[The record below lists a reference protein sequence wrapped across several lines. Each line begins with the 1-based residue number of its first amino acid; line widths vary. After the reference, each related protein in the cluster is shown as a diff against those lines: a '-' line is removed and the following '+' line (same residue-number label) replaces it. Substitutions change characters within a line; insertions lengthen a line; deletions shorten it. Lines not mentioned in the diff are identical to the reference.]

1 MKKGSI
7 TVFSALCMSFVLS
20 ALFVLLEAARF
31 YGLSQYADW
40 KGRQGVECV
49 AAEYQPY
56 LWEEFHLLML
66 DGSYSTYFFEIGNV
80 TGRMK
85 EKLDE
90 NLNQKNFGWQ
100 FPDMNLF
107 QMETINQNDM
117 KNNTTNVEETIDQAK
132 ESIESARA
140 EKEKTEKA
148 KTDNGKAEN
157 GRQENESIAN
167 RTNEKD
173 TQPLEE
179 NPLDVV
185 NEIRKSMSL
194 STLGLVVENAGEIST
209 KRMNLAEAIEK
220 RTCSEGN
227 INYEAESD
235 WYRKIL
241 VLEYVESNFSNYCS
255 PKENHAY
262 SYELE
267 YLIGGHEEERKNLE
281 EVVNRLLLYRC
292 ASNVTYLLSDRE
304 KMLQSETIA
313 AALAGFTGNPAIIK
327 TVQIAVVGAWAYIES
342 IQDIRALLMGGK
354 IALVK
359 SKEQWTTDLSHLLQS
374 FQSQT
379 RAKECSNGLK
389 YQDYLKQILFFTK
402 DGTLS
407 CRMLNVMEQDL
418 IQNEEYKDCRMDHMI
433 VCFRCEVEFAAE
445 PLFSRLSFINI
456 EKLKQYSFRRENQI
470 NYIP

>member
-1 MKKGSI
+1 M
-7 TVFSALCMSFVLS
+7 
-20 ALFVLLEAARF
+20 
-31 YGLSQYADW
+31 
-40 KGRQGVECV
+40 
-49 AAEYQPY
+49 
-56 LWEEFHLLML
+56 
-66 DGSYSTYFFEIGNV
+66 
-80 TGRMK
+80 
-85 EKLDE
+85 
-90 NLNQKNFGWQ
+90 
-100 FPDMNLF
+100 
-107 QMETINQNDM
+107 
-117 KNNTTNVEETIDQAK
+117 
-132 ESIESARA
+132 
-140 EKEKTEKA
+140 
-148 KTDNGKAEN
+148 
-157 GRQENESIAN
+157 N

-173 TQPLEE
+173 TQPLKE

-241 VLEYVESNFSNYCS
+241 VLEYAESNFSNYCS

-359 SKEQWTTDLSHLLQS
+359 SKEQWTTDLAHLLQS

-389 YQDYLKQILFFTK
+389 YQDYLKQILFFAK

-445 PLFSRLSFINI
+445 PLFSRLSFINS

>member
-1 MKKGSI
+1 M
-7 TVFSALCMSFVLS
+7 
-20 ALFVLLEAARF
+20 
-31 YGLSQYADW
+31 
-40 KGRQGVECV
+40 
-49 AAEYQPY
+49 
-56 LWEEFHLLML
+56 
-66 DGSYSTYFFEIGNV
+66 

-107 QMETINQNDM
+107 QMETSHIYEPKYLLVTDADGEVLLDMISAYMKKNLPREAAEEIRQRYINQNDM

-241 VLEYVESNFSNYCS
+241 VLEYAESNFSNYCS

-389 YQDYLKQILFFTK
+389 YQDYLKQILFFAK

-445 PLFSRLSFINI
+445 PLFPRLSFINS

>member
-1 MKKGSI
+1 
-7 TVFSALCMSFVLS
+7 
-20 ALFVLLEAARF
+20 
-31 YGLSQYADW
+31 
-40 KGRQGVECV
+40 
-49 AAEYQPY
+49 
-56 LWEEFHLLML
+56 
-66 DGSYSTYFFEIGNV
+66 
-80 TGRMK
+80 
-85 EKLDE
+85 
-90 NLNQKNFGWQ
+90 
-100 FPDMNLF
+100 
-107 QMETINQNDM
+107 M

-157 GRQENESIAN
+157 GRQENESIVN

-194 STLGLVVENAGEIST
+194 S
-209 KRMNLAEAIEK
+209 KRMNFAEAIEK

-241 VLEYVESNFSNYCS
+241 VLEYAESNFSNYCS

-292 ASNVTYLLSDRE
+292 ASNVTYLLSVHGH
-304 KMLQSETIA
+304 I
-313 AALAGFTGNPAIIK
+313 
-327 TVQIAVVGAWAYIES
+327 
-342 IQDIRALLMGGK
+342 
-354 IALVK
+354 
-359 SKEQWTTDLSHLLQS
+359 SKVSRISGH
-374 FQSQT
+374 
-379 RAKECSNGLK
+379 CSW
-389 YQDYLKQILFFTK
+389 
-402 DGTLS
+402 
-407 CRMLNVMEQDL
+407 E
-418 IQNEEYKDCRMDHMI
+418 
-433 VCFRCEVEFAAE
+433 
-445 PLFSRLSFINI
+445 
-456 EKLKQYSFRRENQI
+456 EKLRW
-470 NYIP
+470 

>member
-7 TVFSALCMSFVLS
+7 TVFSALCMSFVFS

-66 DGSYSTYFFEIGNV
+66 DGGYSTDFFEIGNV

-107 QMETINQNDM
+107 QMETSHIYEPKYLLVTDADGEVLLDMISAYMKKNLPREAAEEIRQRYINQNDM

-157 GRQENESIAN
+157 GRQENESIVN

-173 TQPLEE
+173 TQPLKE

-241 VLEYVESNFSNYCS
+241 VL
-255 PKENHAY
+255 
-262 SYELE
+262 
-267 YLIGGHEEERKNLE
+267 
-281 EVVNRLLLYRC
+281 
-292 ASNVTYLLSDRE
+292 
-304 KMLQSETIA
+304 
-313 AALAGFTGNPAIIK
+313 
-327 TVQIAVVGAWAYIES
+327 
-342 IQDIRALLMGGK
+342 
-354 IALVK
+354 
-359 SKEQWTTDLSHLLQS
+359 
-374 FQSQT
+374 
-379 RAKECSNGLK
+379 
-389 YQDYLKQILFFTK
+389 
-402 DGTLS
+402 
-407 CRMLNVMEQDL
+407 
-418 IQNEEYKDCRMDHMI
+418 
-433 VCFRCEVEFAAE
+433 
-445 PLFSRLSFINI
+445 
-456 EKLKQYSFRRENQI
+456 
-470 NYIP
+470 

>member
-66 DGSYSTYFFEIGNV
+66 DGGYSTDFFEIGNM

-107 QMETINQNDM
+107 QMETSHIYEPKYLLVTDADGEVLLDMISAYMKKNLPREAAEEIRQRYINQNDM

-374 FQSQT
+374 DRKS
-379 RAKECSNGLK
+379 
-389 YQDYLKQILFFTK
+389 
-402 DGTLS
+402 
-407 CRMLNVMEQDL
+407 V
-418 IQNEEYKDCRMDHMI
+418 
-433 VCFRCEVEFAAE
+433 V
-445 PLFSRLSFINI
+445 
-456 EKLKQYSFRRENQI
+456 
-470 NYIP
+470 